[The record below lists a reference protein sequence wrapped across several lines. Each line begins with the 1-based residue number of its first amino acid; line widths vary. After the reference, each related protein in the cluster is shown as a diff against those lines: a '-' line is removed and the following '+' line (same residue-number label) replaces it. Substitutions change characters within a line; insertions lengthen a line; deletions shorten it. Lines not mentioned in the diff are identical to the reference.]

1 MRNHLFQ
8 LPKSKDYFGYSDE
21 NGILYFIHSDTE
33 KSITKYHK
41 SFSKMGHK
49 TVAHSKRK
57 QGPGQHVY
65 EYLYGVLL
73 GKIFLAFGL
82 KYERSSGLNPSGK

>member
-1 MRNHLFQ
+1 MKMESYILSIVMQKRVSPNITNLSARWDTRLF
-8 LPKSKDYFGYSDE
+8 
-21 NGILYFIHSDTE
+21 
-33 KSITKYHK
+33 
-41 SFSKMGHK
+41 
-49 TVAHSKRK
+49 VAHSKRK

-82 KYERSSGLNPSGK
+82 KYERSSGLNPSGKYLDSSQHR